1 MARILGLSCFYHDS
15 AACIVVDGQVIA
27 AADEERFS
35 RKKHD
40 SGFPKLA
47 VEFCLKRAGLTV
59 KDLDAVVFYEKPFR
73 KMHRILMTSL
83 ATFPKSYRFFRESM
97 TTWMGEKF
105 WMKSVIQNALDHF
118 PNEKIFFIEHHL
130 SHAASAYLP
139 SPYDDAAI
147 LTIDGV
153 GEWTTTAMGHA
164 KTVNGR
170 TSINLTHD
178 IHFPHSLGLLYSAF
192 TAWLGF
198 EVNEGEYKVM
208 GMAPYGKPEFL
219 EKIHKVCKLH
229 DDGSFQLD
237 MSYFSHH
244 YHLEKTYTQ
253 KFEDLF
259 GRPRHRDEEVAPGSI
274 YANVASSIQK
284 FTEEAILGM
293 ARQAHKLTGSKK
305 LVLAGGVAL
314 NSVANY
320 RILKET
326 PFEEIFIQPSAG
338 DSGGAMG
345 AALYADHVL
354 FGNPRAFHLEHAYW
368 GESYSQGEVES
379 FLKTTGAK
387 WDRVED
393 DAKLYG
399 MITEALQKGK
409 VVGWMQ
415 GRFEWGPR
423 ALGNRSILA
432 DPRRNEMKEVVN
444 AKIKFRE
451 AFRPFAPSILIESV
465 KDHFEMQDAERHQ
478 PSRYMLYV
486 VPITTDAIPAVK
498 HEDGTGRLQA
508 VERKTN
514 PRYYDMIKT
523 HGEATGVPVVLNT
536 SFNLKGEPI
545 VTTPENAFSTFS
557 RCEMDM
563 LVMENAVVRK

>member
-1 MARILGLSCFYHDS
+1 MANILGISCFYHDA
-15 AACIVVDGQVIA
+15 AACLTMDGRVIA

-40 SGFPKLA
+40 SGFPALA
-47 VEFCLKRAGLTV
+47 VEFCLRKGGISIH
-59 KDLDAVVFYEKPFR
+59 DLDAVVFYEKPFR
-73 KMHRILMTSL
+73 KFHRILATSM
-83 ATFPKSYRFFRESM
+83 ATFPRSYRFFRESM
-97 TTWMGEKF
+97 TTWLGEKF
-105 WMKSVIQNALDHF
+105 WMKTVIQKNLGIDY
-118 PNEKIFFIEHHL
+118 EKIHFIEHHL

-139 SPYDDAAI
+139 SNFDDAAV
-147 LTIDGV
+147 LSVDGV
-153 GEWTTTAMGHA
+153 GEWTTTALGRA
-164 KTVNGR
+164 RTVDGR
-170 TSINLTHD
+170 TTIDLTD
-178 IHFPHSLGLLYSAF
+178 ELHFPHSIGLLYSAF

-219 EKIHKVCKLH
+219 DKVHKVARLD
-229 DDGSFQLD
+229 DDGFLQLD

-244 YHLEKTYTQ
+244 YHLEKTFTS

-259 GRPRHRDEEVAPGSI
+259 GPARRSKEDPPPHSV
-274 YANVASSIQK
+274 YTNVASSIQK
-284 FTEEAILGM
+284 FTEEAVLRM
-293 ARQAHKLTGSKK
+293 ARKLHKDTGCKN
-305 LVLAGGVAL
+305 LVMAGGVAL

-326 PFEEIFIQPSAG
+326 PFEKIWIQPSAG

-354 FGNPRAFHLEHAYW
+354 FGGPRRFELRHAYW
-368 GESYSQGEVES
+368 GEEYGQGEVEGY
-379 FLKTTGAK
+379 LKTTGMK
-387 WDRVED
+387 WERVED
-393 DAKLYG
+393 DQRLFG
-399 MITEALQKGK
+399 MITDALQKKK

-432 DPRRNEMKEVVN
+432 DPRHAEMKDIVN

-451 AFRPFAPSILIESV
+451 PFRPFAPSILLDRV
-465 KDHFEMQDAERHQ
+465 KDHFELQDAENHQ

-498 HEDGTGRLQA
+498 HADGTGRLQA
-508 VERKTN
+508 VEREVN
-514 PRYYDMIKT
+514 PRYYDLIKA
-523 HGEATGVPVVLNT
+523 HGDATGVPVVLNT
-536 SFNLKGEPI
+536 SFNLKGDAI
-545 VTTPENAFSTFS
+545 VTTPENAFSTFMK
-557 RCEMDM
+557 CEMDM
-563 LVMENAVVRK
+563 LVMQNAVVYK

>member
-1 MARILGLSCFYHDS
+1 MANILGLSCFYHDS
-15 AACIVVDGQVIA
+15 AACLVQDGRVVA

-40 SGFPKLA
+40 SGFPERA
-47 VEFCLKRAGLTV
+47 VRFCLERGGINAG
-59 KDLDAVVFYEKPFR
+59 DLDAVVFYEKPFQKFQR
-73 KMHRILMTSL
+73 LLTTSI
-83 ATFPKSYRFFRESM
+83 ATWPRSSRVFRHSM
-97 TTWMGEKF
+97 TTWLGEKF
-105 WMKSVIQNALDHF
+105 WMKNVIQKHMSVPYD
-118 PNEKIFFIEHHL
+118 KILFVEHHL
-130 SHAASAYLP
+130 SHAASAFLP
-139 SPYDDAAI
+139 SPYDEAAVM
-147 LTIDGV
+147 TVDGV
-153 GEWTTTAMGHA
+153 GEWTTTTTGHA

-170 TSINLTHD
+170 TTINLAHG

-219 EKIHKVCKLH
+219 EKVHKVCRLD
-229 DDGSFQLD
+229 DDGFIQLD

-244 YHLEKTYTQ
+244 HDLEKTYTS

-259 GRPRHRDEEVAPGSI
+259 GPACPKGEPVAPHSL

-284 FTEEAILGM
+284 FTEEAMLRM
-293 ARQAHKLTGSKK
+293 ARKAYSDSGGCKK
-305 LVLAGGVAL
+305 LVLCGGCAL

-326 PFEEIFIQPSAG
+326 PFEEIFVQPSAG
-338 DSGGAMG
+338 DSGAAMG

-354 FGNPRAFHLEHAYW
+354 FGNPRRFHLEHAYW
-368 GESYSQGEVES
+368 GSEYSQGQVED

-387 WDRVED
+387 WERIED
-393 DAKLYG
+393 NARLYELV
-399 MITEALQKGK
+399 TNRLQKGH

-432 DPRRNEMKEVVN
+432 DPRRAEMKDIVN

-451 AFRPFAPSILIESV
+451 AFRPFAPSVLIESV
-465 KDHFEMQDAERHQ
+465 KDHFEMQDAQRHQ

-508 VERKTN
+508 VERHVN
-514 PRYYDMIKT
+514 ERYYDMIKT
-523 HGEATGVPVVLNT
+523 HGEATGVPIVLNT

-545 VTTPENAFSTFS
+545 VTTPADAFSTFM

-563 LVMENAVVRK
+563 LVMENAVVYK